1 VSLDDTTFGLV
12 IVPAEG
18 VTLAE
23 AEDALDQA
31 VAEFL
36 EEGVDPAQLERIKMQ
51 VGASIIY
58 GEDDLSSLAR
68 LYGMGLT
75 SGLTI
80 ADIESWPDVLKAT
93 TAEDIMAAAERVF
106 DRRRA
111 VTGWLSAPQE
121 TQAEAEV
128 IQ

>member
-1 VSLDDTTFGLV
+1 L
-12 IVPAEG
+12 
-18 VTLAE
+18 LAPIAPHITE
-23 AEDALDQA
+23 ELWHRRGHTDSVHVQA
-31 VAEFL
+31 
-36 EEGVDPAQLERIKMQ
+36 
-51 VGASIIY
+51 
-58 GEDDLSSLAR
+58 
-68 LYGMGLT
+68 
-75 SGLTI
+75 
-80 ADIESWPDVLKAT
+80 WPDVLKAT